1 MQELQQWRGG
11 IYWSFHLEVCICNR
25 GEREEGEVDGCE
37 GEKMAGYGVT
47 DKACWDDTAG
57 KAIYIICPEFS
68 EQ

>member
-1 MQELQQWRGG
+1 M
-11 IYWSFHLEVCICNR
+11 CICNR